1 LVVTTKI
8 MFKIFINHIDKILV
22 ENDSFK

>member
-1 LVVTTKI
+1 LVVTTEI